1 MSFKETL
8 SAKMAH
14 AHTADPD
21 AHDNYFGRAE
31 SSHSDMEAQSAD
43 EIDEFGVPAIVK
55 AAADGN
61 VQELRRLLATLPR
74 GPSESPS
81 SLAGPESL
89 GAALDGIRIVEK
101 GGHNI
106 LSPSVWNDH
115 GQNALIKATRNNHA
129 KCVEILLEEVPPTRD
144 SG

>member
-1 MSFKETL
+1 ML
-8 SAKMAH
+8 RVAA
-14 AHTADPD
+14 TAP
-21 AHDNYFGRAE
+21 
-31 SSHSDMEAQSAD
+31 
-43 EIDEFGVPAIVK
+43 
-55 AAADGN
+55 
-61 VQELRRLLATLPR
+61 VQRRLLATLPR
-74 GPSESPS
+74 GPS
-81 SLAGPESL
+81 ESL

-129 KCVEILLEEVPPTRD
+129 KCVEILLEEVPRTRD

>member
-74 GPSESPS
+74 GPSE
-81 SLAGPESL
+81 ESL